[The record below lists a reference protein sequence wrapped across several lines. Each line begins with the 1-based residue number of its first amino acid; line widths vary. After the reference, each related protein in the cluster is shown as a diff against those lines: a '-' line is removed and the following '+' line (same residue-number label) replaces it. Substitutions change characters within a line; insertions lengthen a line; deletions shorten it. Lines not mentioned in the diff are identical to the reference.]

1 MVLAFFTLLQK
12 VMGGPLSLAETGDII
27 EINVD
32 LRSINML
39 VDEKT
44 LQRKKKVKNNPKAGR
59 GWLWMYSNHVR
70 QANEGCDF
78 DFLESNFGI
87 SAKEPDILE
96 IKNVIKRIKKNFLN
110 ASVAT
115 ICTALFK
122 KD

>member
-1 MVLAFFTLLQK
+1 
-12 VMGGPLSLAETGDII
+12 MGGPLSLLETGDII

-44 LQRKKKVKNNPKAGR
+44 LLQRKKKVKKNYPKAGR

-78 DFLESNFGI
+78 DFLESDFGI
-87 SAKEPDILE
+87 SAKEPDI
-96 IKNVIKRIKKNFLN
+96 F
-110 ASVAT
+110 
-115 ICTALFK
+115 
-122 KD
+122 